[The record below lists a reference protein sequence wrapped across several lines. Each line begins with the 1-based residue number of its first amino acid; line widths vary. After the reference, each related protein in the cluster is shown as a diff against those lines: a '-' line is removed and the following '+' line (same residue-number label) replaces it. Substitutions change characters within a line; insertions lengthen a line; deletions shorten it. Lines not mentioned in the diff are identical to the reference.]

1 MDDVERFF
9 FFSDLARYYT
19 SQHSCLIE
27 RHTSHCRVRVSW
39 TVTHTLHAHT
49 EVSARNVFPST
60 VCASIHVIT
69 KALAFKSTLRF
80 RCMFSSSMFQFFFFF
95 FWKQKELGCD
105 RFINWSFQSRGIF
118 FFFRKRIRVLLTR
131 VKRNSSRLRR
141 SLKLR
146 FSRKRKENRNFRVGK
161 NFWN

>member
-1 MDDVERFF
+1 MISYGFMDDVERFF

-95 FWKQKELGCD
+95 LKTKKELGCD

-118 FFFRKRIRVLLTR
+118 FFQ
-131 VKRNSSRLRR
+131 
-141 SLKLR
+141 
-146 FSRKRKENRNFRVGK
+146 EK
-161 NFWN
+161 N